1 MPLFPGKAA
10 WAESS
15 SPFFLLARPEVSH
28 SYRSGAGA
36 VLASRTDAARRVQRP
51 GQGQG
56 QPAPATLGAGARGAI
71 ESTVTGLGYE
81 LVDVERAP
89 RGLLRVTID
98 RLPGKAYASGEGEF
112 ITVDDCE
119 LVTRQLQYA
128 LEVDGVPYERLEVS
142 SPGLDRPLKTEAHF
156 DRFAGQAVSLTLKQP
171 FQGRKAWKGVLGRAE
186 PAGGQAA
193 EAAVGEPAA
202 AGWTLVFDDG
212 KGEQVL
218 GFALDE
224 VREARLVPVVDFKG
238 RKGRKAQ
245 DVAEAAGQAPLDGG
259 QDR

>member
-1 MPLFPGKAA
+1 M
-10 WAESS
+10 
-15 SPFFLLARPEVSH
+15 
-28 SYRSGAGA
+28 
-36 VLASRTDAARRVQRP
+36 QRA

-56 QPAPATLGAGARGAI
+56 QGQGQLAPVVLSAGARGAI
-71 ESTVTGLGYE
+71 ETTVTGLGYE

-128 LEVDGVPYERLEVS
+128 LEVDGVAYERLEVS

-156 DRFAGQAVSLTLKQP
+156 ERFAGQAVSLTLKQP

-186 PAGGQAA
+186 PPAGATDS
-193 EAAVGEPAA
+193 P
-202 AGWTLVFDDG
+202 GWTLVFDDG

-224 VREARLVPVVDFKG
+224 VREARLVPVLDFKG

-245 DVAEAAGQAPLDGG
+245 DAAEAAGQAPLDGG